1 MDLLLVIIYLSFISL
16 GLPDALLGSAWPKM
30 YPEFGV
36 PVSYAGIISAT
47 IAVCTIISSLSSDRM
62 TRRFG
67 TGKVTAFSVALT
79 CLALAGFYFS
89 HNFLLLVFLA
99 IPYGLGAGSV
109 DSSLNNYVALHYK
122 SRHMSWLHCMWG
134 IGAASGP
141 YIMGA
146 VLAEGLCW
154 NNGYGIIAILQFF
167 LAAILFSTL
176 RLWRKQARN
185 KEKGEKRLSIM
196 DVISIRGVKAV
207 MLAFFCYCAIEQTAM
222 LWASSYLVI
231 ARGLDGSSAARYAG
245 LFFLGITSG
254 RALSGFLTMAISDR
268 GMIRLGEA
276 VIALGLVLFFSA
288 PSLIF
293 VLAAFFLLGIGCAP
307 IYPSVIH
314 STPSNFGVSSSQ
326 AVMGV
331 EMASAYV
338 GTCLMPPLFGLIAN
352 YVSIHLFPI
361 YILLLLI
368 VMAIMQ
374 EVLAKKVDDDPCL

>member
-47 IAVCTIISSLSSDRM
+47 IAICTIISSLSSDRM

-67 TGKVTAFSVALT
+67 TGKVTALSVALT

-146 VLAEGLCW
+146 VLAEGLSW
-154 NNGYGIIAILQFF
+154 NNGYGLIAILQLF
-167 LAAILFSTL
+167 LSAVLFSTL
-176 RLWRKQARN
+176 FLWRKQTAD
-185 KEKGEKRLSIM
+185 KKSGEKGLSIRS
-196 DVISIRGVKAV
+196 VISIRGVKAV

-231 ARGLDGSSAARYAG
+231 ARGLDGSSAAGYAG
-245 LFFLGITSG
+245 LFFLGITIG
-254 RALSGFLTMAISDR
+254 RAISGFLTIAISDR

-276 VIALGLVLFFSA
+276 LIALGLAFLFSAQSLFF
-288 PSLIF
+288 
-293 VLAAFFLLGIGCAP
+293 VLVSFFLLGLGCAP

-314 STPSNFGVSSSQ
+314 STPANFGVSSSQ

-352 YVSIHLFPI
+352 HISIHLLPF
-361 YILLLLI
+361 YILVLLI

-374 EVLAKKVDDDPCL
+374 EVLAKKVERSPVL

>member
-47 IAVCTIISSLSSDRM
+47 SAVCTIISSLSSDRM

-293 VLAAFFLLGIGCAP
+293 VLAAFFLLGLGCAP

-368 VMAIMQ
+368 IMAIMQ

>member
-47 IAVCTIISSLSSDRM
+47 IAICTIISSLSSDRM

-176 RLWRKQARN
+176 RFWRKQARN
-185 KEKGEKRLSIM
+185 KDKGEKRLSIM

-276 VIALGLVLFFSA
+276 VIALGLVFFFSDA
-288 PSLIF
+288 SLIF
-293 VLAAFFLLGIGCAP
+293 ILAAFFLLGLGCAP

-352 YVSIHLFPI
+352 HVSIHLFPI

>member
-368 VMAIMQ
+368 IMAIMQ